1 MKSSPLQPTAALV
14 QACLNKWKTLDKY
27 VHQEEALNRLFQE
40 LCPSNDDLL
49 AILLKVSAL
58 NDFYSTNIYDTHSV
72 AAHILA
78 LNCDQRIAD
87 GDESLVNEMALV
99 KVGGKERNF
108 FSFASKYCN
117 HHHQEPFPIF
127 DSYVDKM
134 LLHFGKADGFARFK
148 KEDLRQYRQFVE
160 VIRLFRRH
168 YKLEQFSL
176 REIDIYLWLAGKEAF
191 GTAGQKK
198 KARANQTLRTKHS
211 HP

>member
-1 MKSSPLQPTAALV
+1 MKSAPLQPTVALV
-14 QACLNKWKTLDKY
+14 QDYLNKWKTLDKY
-27 VHQEEALNRLFQE
+27 VHQEEALNRLFQK

-78 LNCDQRIAD
+78 LSCDQRIAD
-87 GDESLVNEMALV
+87 GDPLLVNEMAMV
-99 KVGGKERNF
+99 KVGGKERKF

-127 DSYVDKM
+127 DSYVEKM
-134 LLHFGKADGFARFK
+134 LWHFRSADGFARFK
-148 KEDLRQYRQFVE
+148 RPDLRQYRQFVD

-191 GTAGQKK
+191 GTVGQRKK
-198 KARANQTLRTKHS
+198 MRATQIPGTEQSNA
-211 HP
+211 